1 MINKVASSIPPINDS
16 YARRMALD
24 PRRSFIVQAPAGSG
38 KTALLVYRMLTLLAS
53 VDKPQQVLAITFTR
67 KATAEMRERLLQLI
81 KLAERQE
88 QSDDAFEQQGIDLAA
103 DVLAQDEKYNWRL
116 LDAPHQ
122 LQILT
127 IDSFCAKL
135 TGSMPWLS
143 RLGDRPRTT
152 DQADAHYSIAI
163 EQLFAELLDDQSHI
177 APALKTVML
186 ELDFNYNKARQL
198 FSSMLAKRD
207 QWLRHLLQGDLVS
220 MRDDLER
227 AWQNIVD
234 SQLANISEI
243 LPRSTTDELCQL
255 ANYAAHNGPYK
266 EGVISPLKIFLEYQ
280 PEDQITA
287 DHWRALCH
295 MLLSGDNFRKRVN
308 KNVGFEAKHAKTNRM
323 HELLA
328 EFADDW
334 DLLSALNEIKS
345 LPSAKFDDADW
356 TQLLALERV
365 LKSLAALLQLRFRA
379 TGECDHSEVTQRAN
393 LALQELE
400 NPTDL
405 GLRMDYH
412 LQHILVDEFQDTSH
426 GQIELLKKLT
436 SGWADSNQLKTLF
449 LVGDPMQSIYRFREA
464 DVSLFLQ
471 VTNNANT
478 QIFPGLEINALHLTE
493 NFRSSNSLVRWFND
507 TFQTSFP
514 KRNNVLSGAIN
525 YAQASC
531 SKSDNEPACDYFL
544 AYDKEQEAS
553 LVLSSVIEQ
562 LGALPQRSDQVAI
575 LVRTRS
581 QLKYLLPKLQ
591 SAGIA
596 YAGIDIQ
603 PLADLQAVID
613 LLTLCKAICREDDR
627 VAWLALLRGPWCGLN
642 LSDIKQMV
650 GRQDATVWWQLQ
662 NADVSQLSDQDTN
675 NLSRFMQ
682 QMQLTMAQR
691 QQVSL
696 ASLAR
701 WAWLGLGGEHTLLGA
716 SKEDI
721 ETVFGLISALE
732 KGGDLPSMRDLSSA
746 LMGLYAQP
754 QYDQHGQTPQV
765 VVSTMH
771 KSKGLQYHTVILP
784 GLANPPRNSDKEV
797 LMWAEAQNRAGES
810 DLLLAPF
817 TDQGSSSGKTKDSL
831 HYQFLRHLEAKRSA
845 NETIRL
851 MYVATTRAEKK
862 IILIGRAKLDTK
874 TAVVRPPT
882 KSTLLATVW
891 DALES
896 KFSFPL
902 AEPVGQD
909 VATPL
914 PQTLSRL
921 PSDFVKS
928 YRDSI
933 QWQVAQQLNSA
944 PKVPEENLEI
954 EYQWATEVATGV
966 GIVLHDWLQYNGP
979 KVRKLEIGQ
988 SLENRWRAEL
998 LNLRVPYSS
1007 LDYAVQR
1014 LVLAVSNIQQHKQAH
1029 FLFENYAEANNEFTL
1044 SALENGSVNKYRL
1057 DRTFVDH
1064 AGTRWIVDYK
1074 STVHDNDD
1082 VAEFAAEQVRSRHK
1096 AQLEKYGYLF
1106 NQVDPRPIKLAVYFP
1121 LLKQLISWPYEAA
1134 NYQP

>member
-1 MINKVASSIPPINDS
+1 MTGGSGVKHSAISDLD
-16 YARRMALD
+16 ARRTALD
-24 PRRSFIVQAPAGSG
+24 PQRSFIVQAPAGSG
-38 KTALLVYRMLTLLAS
+38 KTGLLVYRMLTLLAS
-53 VDKPQQVLAITFTR
+53 VEKPQQVLAITFTR

-81 KLAERQE
+81 ECAERGQH
-88 QSDDAFEQQGIDLAA
+88 SDDAFEQQGIDLAVG
-103 DVLAQDEKYNWRL
+103 VLAQDKKHNWRL

-143 RLGDRPRTT
+143 RLGDRPHTT
-152 DQADAHYSIAI
+152 DQAHVHYSMAI
-163 EQLFAELLDDQSHI
+163 EQLFAELLDDQSRI
-177 APALKTVML
+177 APALTSVML

-207 QWLRHLLQGDLVS
+207 QWLRHLLQGDLAS
-220 MRDDLER
+220 MRDQLEHS
-227 AWQNIVD
+227 WQNIVD
-234 SQLANISEI
+234 AQLSNISEI
-243 LPRSTTDELCQL
+243 LPQASTDELCQL
-255 ANYAAHNGPYK
+255 AVYAAHNSPLK
-266 EGVISPLKIFLEYQ
+266 EGVTPPLKVFLEYQ
-280 PEDQITA
+280 QGNHLNA
-287 DHWRALCH
+287 NHWRALGH

-308 KNVGFEAKHAKTNRM
+308 KNMGFEAKHANTNRM
-323 HELLA
+323 HEVLA

-334 DLLSALNEIKS
+334 ELLTALNEIKT
-345 LPSAKFDDADW
+345 LPSASFDDADW
-356 TQLLALERV
+356 QQLLALEKV

-393 LALQELE
+393 LALQELDR
-400 NPTDL
+400 PTDL

-436 SGWADSNQLKTLF
+436 AGWADSNELKTVF

-471 VTNNANT
+471 VTDNANT
-478 QIFPGLEINALHLTE
+478 HIFPGLNIGALNLTQ
-493 NFRSSNSLVRWFND
+493 NFRSTNSLVTWFNT
-507 TFQTSFP
+507 TFQSSFP
-514 KRNNVLSGAIN
+514 KRNNVLSGAIK

-544 AYDKEQEAS
+544 AYDRDQEAS
-553 LVLSSVIEQ
+553 LVLSSVVAEIS
-562 LGALPQRSDQVAI
+562 ALPSRRDQVAI
-575 LVRTRS
+575 LVRTRP
-581 QLKYLLPKLQ
+581 QLDYLLPKLQ

-627 VAWLALLRGPWCGLN
+627 VAWLALLRGPWCGLS
-642 LSDIKQMV
+642 LCDIKHLV
-650 GRQDATVWWQLQ
+650 GRQDCTVWAQLQ
-662 NADVSQLSDQDTN
+662 SADISQLSDQHQR
-675 NLSRFMQ
+675 NLGRFTE
-682 QMQLTMAQR
+682 QMNLTMAQR

-716 SKEDI
+716 SRDDI
-721 ETVFGLISALE
+721 ETVFGLISELE
-732 KGGDLPSMRDLSSA
+732 QGGDLPSMRDLDNA
-746 LMGLYAQP
+746 LKGLYAEP
-754 QYDQHGQTPQV
+754 QNGDAGDAPQV

-797 LMWAEAQNRAGES
+797 LMWAEAQNSSGES

-817 TDQGSSSGKTKDSL
+817 TDQGSASDNASDSL
-831 HYQFLRHLEAKRSA
+831 HYHYLRHLDAKRSA
-845 NETIRL
+845 NEAIRL

-862 IILIGRAKLDTK
+862 LVLIGRAKLDPK
-874 TAVVRPPT
+874 SSAVRPPT

-891 DALES
+891 NALES
-896 KFSFPL
+896 KFTFPL
-902 AEPVGQD
+902 AEPTERD
-909 VATPL
+909 DSEAIS
-914 PQTLSRL
+914 QTLTRL
-921 PSDFVKS
+921 PSDFFKC
-928 YRDSI
+928 YRESI
-933 QWQVAQQLNSA
+933 QWQVTQQLNSA
-944 PKVPEENLEI
+944 PKVPEDSVVV

-966 GIVLHDWLQYNGP
+966 GIVLHDWLQYNGA
-979 KVRKLEIGQ
+979 KVLSLEIGP
-988 SLENRWRAEL
+988 SLVQRWRAEL

-1007 LDYAVQR
+1007 LDYALQR
-1014 LVLAVSNIQQHKQAH
+1014 LVVAVKNIQSHKEAH
-1029 FLFENYAEANNEFTL
+1029 FLFENYPESQNEFTL

-1064 AGTRWIVDYK
+1064 QHVRWIVDYK
-1074 STVHDNDD
+1074 STAHDNDD

-1096 AQLEKYGYLF
+1096 AQLEKYGFLF
-1106 NQVDPRPIKLAVYFP
+1106 SQVDARPIQLAVYFP
-1121 LLKQLISWPYEAA
+1121 LLKQLISWPYEAS
-1134 NYQP
+1134 NH

>member
-1 MINKVASSIPPINDS
+1 MSDVATSKLAGNDS
-16 YARRMALD
+16 EARRTALD
-24 PRRSFIVQAPAGSG
+24 PQQSFIVQAPAGSG
-38 KTALLVYRMLTLLAS
+38 KTGLLVYRMLTLLAS

-81 KLAERQE
+81 EFAEAGE
-88 QSDDAFEQQGIDLAA
+88 QSDNAFEQQGIDLASG
-103 DVLAQDEKYNWRL
+103 VLAQDRKHNWHL

-152 DQADAHYSIAI
+152 DQADAHYSVAI
-163 EQLFAELLDDQSHI
+163 EQLFAELLDDKSHI
-177 APALKTVML
+177 TPALTTVML

-220 MRDDLER
+220 MRDELEH

-234 SQLANISEI
+234 TQLANISEI
-243 LPRSTTDELCQL
+243 LPLSTTEELSKL
-255 ANYAAHNGPYK
+255 AVYAAHNFPLK
-266 EGVISPLKIFLEYQ
+266 EGVTPPLAIFTDYQ
-280 PEDQITA
+280 DGDFLSA

-295 MLLSGDNFRKRVN
+295 MLLTGDSFRKRVN
-308 KNVGFEAKHAKTNRM
+308 KNLGFEAKNINTNRM

-334 DLLSALNEIKS
+334 ELLSALNEVKT
-345 LPSAKFDDADW
+345 LPSASFDDADW

-393 LALQELE
+393 FALQELE

-436 SGWADSNQLKTLF
+436 AGWADSNELKTLF

-471 VTNNANT
+471 VTDNANT
-478 QIFPGLEINALHLTE
+478 QLFPGLDITALHLTE
-493 NFRSSNSLVRWFND
+493 NFRSSNSLVTWFNT
-507 TFQTSFP
+507 TFQSSFP

-525 YAQASC
+525 YAPASC
-531 SKSDNEPACDYFL
+531 SKGDNEPACDYLL
-544 AYDKEQEAS
+544 AFDKEQEAS
-553 LVLSSVIEQ
+553 LVLSAVIEQ
-562 LGALPQRSDQVAI
+562 VAGLPSRRDQVAI
-575 LVRTRS
+575 LVRTRA
-581 QLKYLLPKLQ
+581 QLSYLLPKLQ

-627 VAWLALLRGPWCGLN
+627 VAWLALLRGPWCGLS

-650 GRQDATVWWQLQ
+650 GRQDATVWSQLAS
-662 NADVSQLSDQDTN
+662 ADSSQLSDQQKR
-675 NLSRFMQ
+675 NLSRFRQ
-682 QMQLTMAQR
+682 QMTLTMAQR

-696 ASLAR
+696 VSLAR
-701 WAWLGLGGEHTLLGA
+701 WAWLGLGGEYTLMGA
-716 SKEDI
+716 SKDDI
-721 ETVFGLISALE
+721 ETVFGLISDLE
-732 KGGDLPSMRDLSSA
+732 EGGDLPSMRDLDRA

-754 QYDQHGQTPQV
+754 KYDHDGQAPQV

-771 KSKGLQYHTVILP
+771 KSKGLQYHSVILP
-784 GLANPPRNSDKEV
+784 GLANTPRNSDKEV
-797 LMWAEAQNRAGES
+797 LMWSEVQNSAGDSE
-810 DLLLAPF
+810 LLLAPF
-817 TDQGSSSGKTKDSL
+817 TDQGVSFDKTKDSL
-831 HYQFLRHLEAKRSA
+831 HYQYLRQLDAKRSA

-862 IILIGRAKLDTK
+862 LVLIGRAKLDSK
-874 TAVVRPPT
+874 SALLRPPS

-896 KFSFPL
+896 NFSFPL
-902 AEPVGQD
+902 TEPTERD
-909 VATPL
+909 DSEPL
-914 PQTLSRL
+914 PQILTRL
-921 PSDFVKS
+921 PSDFVKPH
-928 YRDSI
+928 RDSI
-933 QWQVAQQLNSA
+933 QWQVSQQLNSA
-944 PKVPEENLEI
+944 PTVPDENLAV

-966 GIVLHDWLQYNGP
+966 GIVLHDWLQYNGA
-979 KVRKLEIGQ
+979 KVLELKVGS
-988 SLENRWRAEL
+988 SLVQRWRAEL
-998 LNLRVPYSS
+998 LNLRVPVSS

-1014 LVLAVSNIQQHKQAH
+1014 LVIAVKNIQSHKEAH
-1029 FLFENYAEANNEFTL
+1029 FLFENYPESNNEFTL

-1096 AQLEKYGYLF
+1096 GQLEKYGFLF
-1106 NQVDPRPIKLAVYFP
+1106 SQVDARPIQLAVYFP
-1121 LLKQLISWPYEAA
+1121 LLQQLISWPYASA
-1134 NYQP
+1134 NH